1 MFNIYEDLLEV
12 SAALYQPRSVLVQLY
27 NMVPF
32 EKKSNLGS
40 GDWSELTWNP
50 LLHSQDSYH
59 SAISYR
65 SWKSTALCQ
74 KKKNKDKVI
83 AGFEKNNSFF
93 FFGRSERYSHEAF
106 KFNQEKEQKPETQ
119 GKLLRNRLLI
129 FPHQRGPIFAT
140 STYAPWWLADK
151 FTIVVNSFVHFSHL
165 NSRFKSHFTETHD
178 SVAQATN

>member
-27 NMVPF
+27 NMVHF

-74 KKKNKDKVI
+74 KKTKTKSLLVLKKI
-83 AGFEKNNSFF
+83 THFF
-93 FFGRSERYSHEAF
+93 WEE
-106 KFNQEKEQKPETQ
+106 
-119 GKLLRNRLLI
+119 
-129 FPHQRGPIFAT
+129 
-140 STYAPWWLADK
+140 
-151 FTIVVNSFVHFSHL
+151 
-165 NSRFKSHFTETHD
+165 
-178 SVAQATN
+178 